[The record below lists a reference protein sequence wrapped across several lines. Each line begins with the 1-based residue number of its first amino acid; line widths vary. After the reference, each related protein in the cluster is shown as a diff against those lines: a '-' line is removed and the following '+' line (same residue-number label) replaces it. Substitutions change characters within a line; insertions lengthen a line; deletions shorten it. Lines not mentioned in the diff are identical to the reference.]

1 MHLDFSNSFRQITT
15 KKVYKLHKDL
25 VYSVRNAEL
34 KVDRVR
40 AETGQLVSKQCKV
53 VRGAYWNRL
62 PWVAQL
68 DQTLII
74 ESVQ

>member
-1 MHLDFSNSFRQITT
+1 MHLDFSNIYRQITT
-15 KKVYKLHKDL
+15 KRVDKLYKDL
-25 VYSVRNAEL
+25 VYSVQNSEL
-34 KVDRVR
+34 KVDRLR